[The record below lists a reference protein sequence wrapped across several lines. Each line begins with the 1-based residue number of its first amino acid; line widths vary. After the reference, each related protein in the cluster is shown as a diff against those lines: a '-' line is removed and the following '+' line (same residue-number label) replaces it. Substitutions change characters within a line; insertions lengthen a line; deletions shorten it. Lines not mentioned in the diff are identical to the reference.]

1 MDSKLTNVTAVMSK
15 QTLHALV
22 GAVIVVLG
30 VVAIIVSQSGGRG
43 TSSGGYELIG
53 QFGATDGVAVGT
65 KVLLVGIQI
74 GEVTRQFY
82 DRESQRAVLHFT
94 IRSGMEI
101 PIDSVALIVSD
112 GMLGG
117 KYIKI
122 QPGGE
127 LEMMRAG
134 ETFEYVQDSI
144 VFEEILEK
152 VILNAER
159 RRGGAKTPE
168 PAKRS
173 PNEARLQEKLEKLG
187 GAGRVTGSAED
198 LRGL

>member
-1 MDSKLTNVTAVMSK
+1 MTNATAVMSK
-15 QTLHALV
+15 KSLHALV
-22 GAVIVVLG
+22 GAVIVTLG
-30 VVAIIVSQSGGRG
+30 IVSIILSQTSGRG
-43 TSSGGYELIG
+43 SSSSGYELIG
-53 QFGATDGVAVGT
+53 RFGATDGVAVGT

-74 GEVTRQFY
+74 GEVTRQYY

-94 IRSGMEI
+94 IRSEMNI
-101 PIDSVALIVSD
+101 PLDSVALIVSD

-127 LEMMRAG
+127 LEMLRAG
-134 ETFEYVQDSI
+134 DAFEYVQDSI

-152 VILNAER
+152 VILNAEQ
-159 RRGGAKTPE
+159 RRGGDKKPE
-168 PAKRS
+168 AEKR
-173 PNEARLQEKLEKLG
+173 PPKEARFQEKLG
-187 GAGRVTGSAED
+187 GSESVPRATEG

>member
-1 MDSKLTNVTAVMSK
+1 MSK

-22 GAVIVVLG
+22 GAVIVSLG
-30 VVAIIVSQSGGRG
+30 VVAIILSQSGGRG
-43 TSSGGYELIG
+43 STSGGYELMG
-53 QFGATDGVAVGT
+53 RFGATDGVTVGT
-65 KVLLVGIQI
+65 KVLLTGIQI
-74 GEVTRQFY
+74 GQVTRQY
-82 DRESQRAVLHFT
+82 YERESQRAVLHFT
-94 IRSGMEI
+94 IRPGMSI

-127 LEMMRAG
+127 LEMMRPG

-159 RRGGAKTPE
+159 RRGDAKE
-168 PAKRS
+168 SAPAKRP
-173 PNEARLQEKLEKLG
+173 PNEARFQEKLEKLG
-187 GAGRVTGSAED
+187 GSPRFGGAVE
-198 LRGL
+198 GLKGL

>member
-1 MDSKLTNVTAVMSK
+1 MDSKLTNVTAIMSK

-22 GAVIVVLG
+22 GAVILSLG
-30 VVAIIVSQSGGRG
+30 VVAIILSQSGGRG
-43 TSSGGYELIG
+43 TSSSGYELVG
-53 QFGATDGVAVGT
+53 QFGATDGVAAGT

-74 GEVTRQFY
+74 GEVSRQYY
-82 DRESQRAVLHFT
+82 DRQSQRAVLHFT
-94 IRSGMEI
+94 IRSEIEI

-152 VILNAER
+152 VILNAEQ
-159 RRGGAKTPE
+159 RRGSAKESE
-168 PAKRS
+168 PAKRP
-173 PNEARLQEKLEKLG
+173 PNEARFQEKLEKLG
-187 GAGRVTGSAED
+187 GAGIVAESVEVLRD
-198 LRGL
+198 L

>member
-1 MDSKLTNVTAVMSK
+1 VDSKLTNVTTVMSK
-15 QTLHALV
+15 QSLHALV
-22 GAVIVVLG
+22 GAVIVLLG
-30 VVAIIVSQSGGRG
+30 VVAIIVSQTGGRG
-43 TSSGGYELIG
+43 TSTAGYELIG
-53 QFGATDGVAVGT
+53 RYGATDGVAVGT

-74 GEVTRQFY
+74 GEVTRQYY
-82 DRESQRAVLHFT
+82 DRQSQRAVLHFT
-94 IRSGMEI
+94 IRTGMEI

-159 RRGGAKTPE
+159 RRGDAKDSE
-168 PAKRS
+168 AAKRP
-173 PNEARLQEKLEKLG
+173 PNEAHFQEKLEKLG
-187 GAGRVTGSAED
+187 GTGSVAGAAKV